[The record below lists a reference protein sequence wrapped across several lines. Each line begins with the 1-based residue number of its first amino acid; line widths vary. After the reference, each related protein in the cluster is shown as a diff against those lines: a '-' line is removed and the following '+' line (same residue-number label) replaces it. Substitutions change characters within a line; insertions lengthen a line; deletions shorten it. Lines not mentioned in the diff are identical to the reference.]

1 MVFEYYRIASSLPS
15 IDDLRSH
22 AAQFETTRILDRDG
36 NVLYEI
42 LDPNAGRRTYVPLD
56 KISPYLVAATIAT
69 EDQEYYS
76 HPGFDPAAIARAFIQ
91 NYTNSE
97 IVSGASTIT
106 QQLSRNLLFSPE
118 ERSQQTFKRKS
129 REIVLAAEITR
140 RYTKDEILELYLN
153 ENFYGSLAYGVEAAA
168 ETYFNTTSAK
178 LDLAQSAFLAG
189 LPQAPSVYDIHV
201 NRVATLIRN
210 KQVLGLMLKMS
221 KEKGCIYV
229 SNNSQPVCVSES
241 DILAAAAQI
250 EGYEFQPVSVNMR
263 FPHWVN
269 YIQSLLETEY
279 DSQRIYRSGFT
290 IYTTI
295 DPQLQ
300 QKAEKIV
307 QKQIEELADR
317 HVTDGAL
324 VAIQPST
331 GEILAMVGS
340 ADFYNEA
347 ISGQVN
353 MAVSPRQPGSSIKPL
368 TYVAAFEKG
377 WTPSTLIWDVPSEFP
392 PSGNPDDQRPPYQ
405 PVNYD
410 GNFHGPVTVRVAL
423 ANSYNVP
430 AVKTLNYIGIYDNP
444 NTPEKEGM
452 IEFAKKMGL
461 TTLTRDDY
469 GLSLTLGGGDVSLL
483 EMTGA
488 FGTFGN
494 NGVLDSSCGDHEDH
508 RLSGECSL

>member
-1 MVFEYYRIASSLPS
+1 
-15 IDDLRSH
+15 
-22 AAQFETTRILDRDG
+22 
-36 NVLYEI
+36 VLYEI

-69 EDQEYYS
+69 DDQEYYS

-189 LPQAPSVYDIHV
+189 LPQAPGVYDIHV
-201 NRVATLIRN
+201 NRVATLLRN

-241 DILAAAAQI
+241 DIQAAAAQI

-263 FPHWVN
+263 FPH
-269 YIQSLLETEY
+269 
-279 DSQRIYRSGFT
+279 
-290 IYTTI
+290 
-295 DPQLQ
+295 
-300 QKAEKIV
+300 
-307 QKQIEELADR
+307 
-317 HVTDGAL
+317 
-324 VAIQPST
+324 
-331 GEILAMVGS
+331 
-340 ADFYNEA
+340 
-347 ISGQVN
+347 
-353 MAVSPRQPGSSIKPL
+353 
-368 TYVAAFEKG
+368 
-377 WTPSTLIWDVPSEFP
+377 
-392 PSGNPDDQRPPYQ
+392 
-405 PVNYD
+405 
-410 GNFHGPVTVRVAL
+410 
-423 ANSYNVP
+423 
-430 AVKTLNYIGIYDNP
+430 
-444 NTPEKEGM
+444 
-452 IEFAKKMGL
+452 
-461 TTLTRDDY
+461 
-469 GLSLTLGGGDVSLL
+469 
-483 EMTGA
+483 
-488 FGTFGN
+488 
-494 NGVLDSSCGDHEDH
+494 
-508 RLSGECSL
+508 